1 MKKLKRILTG
11 IAVMTFM
18 LSAVSCFQS
27 KPITQN
33 EEIQKEDTQKD
44 TNQSAVIEKLTEPSK
59 IDAEEIFLTM
69 AIVVP
74 REDEYRYKKPID
86 AFNKSD
92 TGITIELKNYIDYYS
107 GSTEGGYNPEGF
119 KTADFQLMQDIINT
133 DEIDIISNSSFNEAL
148 KYEALKSKNAFV
160 DLYSFMESDAEIN
173 TDTLNSYILKLNE
186 TNGRLYTLPIRY
198 GIKTLCGNKDYVG
211 EKPNWTI
218 DEFLSY
224 WDNMPPDTTINGSRS
239 SEYVYYAI
247 VRDNISSF
255 VDYENCSVN
264 FDCEEFRKMLAFCS
278 SFEYNNGRREEHSS
292 DTVNFADVCM
302 ITGFSVADD
311 YFSEE
316 NNTTVVGY
324 PTLNG
329 NGAYFHSLGS
339 MYSINA
345 NSSKEKQ
352 EAAWK
357 FIRSFATVES
367 LMDNYIEGHE
377 FVENGKKYVQYDSE
391 QGFPINNEA
400 FEMQKA
406 DILSGKYCSSG
417 IDFNGEEFL
426 EQPPASEDVDALV
439 NYMDSIQRWEVIS
452 DYNLRKIV
460 EEEVFEYLAGAIDI
474 DTCIERIQNRA
485 SIWISEQS

>member
-1 MKKLKRILTG
+1 
-11 IAVMTFM
+11 
-18 LSAVSCFQS
+18 
-27 KPITQN
+27 
-33 EEIQKEDTQKD
+33 
-44 TNQSAVIEKLTEPSK
+44 
-59 IDAEEIFLTM
+59 M

-86 AFNKSD
+86 AFNKND

-278 SFEYNNGRREEHSS
+278 GFEYNNGRREEHSS